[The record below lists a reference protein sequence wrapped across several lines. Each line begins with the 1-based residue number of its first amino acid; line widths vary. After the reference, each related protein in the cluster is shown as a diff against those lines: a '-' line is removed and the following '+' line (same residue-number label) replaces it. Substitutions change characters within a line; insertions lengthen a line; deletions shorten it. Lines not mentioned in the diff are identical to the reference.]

1 MKMIKLTI
9 DNQQVEVEKGSTVLE
24 AAQKAGI
31 EIPTFCHDPRLE
43 SSLGGACRM
52 CLVEVQ
58 GARTLSPSCTMPA
71 TDGMVVSTK
80 SDRVKQGRKVVL
92 DLIWSRHPHDC
103 LTCTNAG
110 NCKLQDYSFE
120 YGVKGS
126 RFENPQEESFPIDH
140 SNKFYYFDR
149 DKCILCGK
157 CVRVCNEL
165 QKTHAIG
172 MSERGFETHVV
183 PPFGDPL
190 SQSKC
195 VSCGNCVS
203 ACPVGA
209 LVPKRTEKFR
219 YWDVKK
225 VKTTCS
231 FCGVGC
237 QMELLM
243 KGDKIVEVLPYDG
256 AANNNMLCVKGKFGY
271 KFVNHPD
278 RLTKPLIK
286 KDGVFEE
293 ASWDEAYDLIVSK
306 LKEAIDTHGS
316 DSVAGFSSARCSNE
330 ENYLFQ
336 KFIRAV
342 VGTNNVD
349 HCARL
354 CHASTVAGLATTLGS
369 GAMTN
374 SNREALVSDLILV
387 SGSNTT
393 EAHPVIGAN
402 ILQAK
407 AKGTKLIV
415 AEPREIEL
423 AKEADIFLQIKPG
436 TNVALFNG
444 LMHVIIKEGL
454 QNKEY
459 IAARTENYEELEKIM
474 EAYTPEVV
482 AEICGINA
490 DDLVKAARMYAEADK
505 AAIYYSMGVTQ
516 HSTGT
521 QGVMSV
527 SNLALLCG
535 NIGIEGGGVNPLRG
549 QNNVQGACDM
559 GALPG
564 DYPGYQKV
572 NNPEMQAKFE
582 EAWGRKLSSKPGL
595 TITEVVNGV
604 EDGSIQFLYIMGEN
618 PAVSDPDTT
627 HVEHALTKANFIVAQ
642 DIFLTETAEFADVV
656 LPAGSFAEKN
666 GTFTS
671 SERRVQRIREALKP
685 VGDAKPDW
693 MILMELMNRM
703 GYEASYN
710 DPSEIMDEIASVTPQ
725 YGGISYARIEEEGLQ
740 WPCLSCQTN
749 DHPGTP
755 ILHTE
760 TMSRGKGLFKPA
772 DYIKSAEMPD
782 KDYPYILTTG
792 RILYHYHTRTMT
804 KRVPGINALYPESY
818 IEINPVTA
826 GRLGVADGEK
836 IKVTSRR
843 ADIVTTAKVTDKVVE
858 DVVFMPFHFYENG
871 ANRLTATN
879 LDPTA
884 KIPELK
890 VSAVK
895 LEKA

>member
-1 MKMIKLTI
+1 MSMIKLTI
-9 DNQQVEVEKGSTVLE
+9 DNKQVEVEKGTTVLE
-24 AAQKAGI
+24 AARKAGI
-31 EIPTFCHDPRLE
+31 DIPTLCHDPRLE

-58 GARTLSPSCTMPA
+58 GMRTLSPSCTMPA
-71 TDGMVVSTK
+71 TEGMNVSTR
-80 SDRVKQGRKVVL
+80 SERVVQGRKIVL

-103 LTCTNAG
+103 LTCTAAG

-126 RFENPQEESFPIDH
+126 RFENPEDEVFPLDH
-140 SNKFYYFDR
+140 SNKFYYFDKN
-149 DKCILCGK
+149 KCILCGK

-165 QKTHAIG
+165 QQTHAIG
-172 MSERGFETHVV
+172 MNERGFDTHVA
-183 PPFGDPL
+183 PPFDDPL
-190 SQSKC
+190 AQSNC

-203 ACPVGA
+203 VCPVGA
-209 LVPKRTEKFR
+209 LVPKRTDRFR
-219 YWDVKK
+219 YWEVRK
-225 VKTTCS
+225 VRTTCS

-243 KGDKIVEVLPYDG
+243 KGDKIVEVSPFPG

-271 KFVNHPD
+271 KFVNHTD
-278 RLTKPLIK
+278 RLTTPLIK
-286 KDGVFEE
+286 KDGQFQQ
-293 ASWDEAYDLIVSK
+293 ATWDEAYDLIVSK
-306 LKEAIDTHGS
+306 LKEAIDNHGA
-316 DSVAGFSSARCSNE
+316 DSVAGFSSARCTNE

-336 KFIRAV
+336 KFLRAV

-374 SNREALVSDLILV
+374 TNLEALKSDVILV

-393 EAHPVIGAN
+393 EAHPVIGAH
-402 ILQAK
+402 IQQARE
-407 AKGTKLIV
+407 KGAKLIV

-423 AKEADIFLQIKPG
+423 AKEADLFLQIKPG
-436 TNVALFNG
+436 TNVAFFNG
-444 LMHVIIKEGL
+444 LMNVIISEGL
-454 QNKEY
+454 QDRAY
-459 IAARTENYEELEKIM
+459 IEARTENYEELEQIV
-474 EAYTPEVV
+474 ASYTPDRV

-490 DDLVKAARMYAEADK
+490 EDLIAAAKMYAEAEK
-505 AAIYYSMGVTQ
+505 ASIYYSMGVTQ

-572 NNPEMQAKFE
+572 NDPKAQEKFE
-582 EAWGRKLSSKPGL
+582 KAWGRSLSNKAGL
-595 TITEVVNGV
+595 TVTEVISGV
-604 EDGSIQFLYIMGEN
+604 EHGTVQFLYVMGEN
-618 PAVSDPDTT
+618 PMVSDPDTK
-627 HVEHALTKANFIVAQ
+627 HVEEALMKANFIVVQ
-642 DIFLTETAEFADVV
+642 DIFLSETAELADVV
-656 LPAGSFAEKN
+656 LPAASFAEKD
-666 GTFTS
+666 GTFTNT
-671 SERRVQRIREALKP
+671 ERRVQRVRQALKP
-685 VGDAKPDW
+685 VGDSKPDW
-693 MILMELMNRM
+693 IILVELMNRM
-703 GYEASYN
+703 GYDAHYN
-710 DPSEIMDEIASVTPQ
+710 HPSEILEEVAALTPQ
-725 YGGISYARIEEEGLQ
+725 YGGISFQRIEEEGLQ
-740 WPCLSCQTN
+740 WPCPTK

-760 TMSRGKGLFKPA
+760 SFSRGKGLFKPA
-772 DYIKSAEMPD
+772 DYIESAEMPD
-782 KDYPYILTTG
+782 HEYPYIMTTG

-804 KRVPGINALYPESY
+804 KRVKGIDVMFPKSY

-826 GRLGVADGEK
+826 SRLGVADGEMV
-836 IKVTSRR
+836 KVTSRR
-843 ADIVTTAKVTDKVVE
+843 GDIVTAAKVTDKVVE
-858 DVVFMPFHFYENG
+858 DVVFMPFHFFENG
-871 ANRLTATN
+871 ANQLTGTAV
-879 LDPTA
+879 DPTA

-890 VSAVK
+890 VTAVR

>member
-1 MKMIKLTI
+1 MIKLTI
-9 DNQQVEVEKGSTVLE
+9 DNQQLEVEKGTTVLE
-24 AAQKAGI
+24 AARKAGI
-31 EIPTFCHDPRLE
+31 DIPTLCHDPRLE
-43 SSLGGACRM
+43 TSLGGACRM

-80 SDRVKQGRKVVL
+80 SERVVQGRKIVL

-103 LTCTNAG
+103 LTCTAAG
-110 NCKLQDYSFE
+110 NCKLQDYSYE

-126 RFENPQEESFPIDH
+126 RFENPAEEEFPLDY
-140 SNKFYYFDR
+140 SNKFYYYDR
-149 DKCILCGK
+149 NKCILCGK
-157 CVRVCNEL
+157 CTRVCNEL
-165 QKTHAIG
+165 QQTHAIG
-172 MSERGFETHVV
+172 MSERGFETHVA
-183 PPFGDPL
+183 PPFDDPL
-190 SQSKC
+190 AQSTC

-203 ACPVGA
+203 VCPVGA
-209 LVPKRTEKFR
+209 LVPKRTDRFR
-219 YWDVKK
+219 YWDVRK
-225 VKTTCS
+225 VRTTCS

-243 KGDKIVEVLPYDG
+243 KGDKIVEVAPFDG

-278 RLTKPLIK
+278 RLTTPLIK
-286 KDGVFEE
+286 KDGAFVE

-306 LKEAIDTHGS
+306 LKDAIDNHGA
-316 DSVAGFSSARCSNE
+316 DSVAGFSSARCTNE

-336 KFIRAV
+336 KFLRAV

-374 SNREALVSDLILV
+374 SNREALLSDVILV
-387 SGSNTT
+387 CGSNTT
-393 EAHPVIGAN
+393 EAHPVIGAH
-402 ILQAK
+402 IQQAVE
-407 AKGTKLIV
+407 KGTKLIV
-415 AEPREIEL
+415 AEPREIDL

-436 TNVALFNG
+436 TNVAFFNG
-444 LMHVIIKEGL
+444 MMHVIIKEGL
-454 QNKEY
+454 QDREY
-459 IAARTENYEELEKIM
+459 IAARTENYEELELVM
-474 EAYTPEVV
+474 ESYTPERV

-490 DDLVKAARMYAEADK
+490 DDLIAAARMYGAADK

-535 NIGIEGGGVNPLRG
+535 NIGKEGAGVNPLRG

-572 NNPEMQAKFE
+572 IDPAAQAKFE
-582 EAWGRKLSSKPGL
+582 KAWGRSLNKKAGL
-595 TITEVVNGV
+595 TVTEVVSGV
-604 EDGSIQFLYIMGEN
+604 EDGSIQFLYVMGEN
-618 PAVSDPDTT
+618 PAVSDPDTN
-627 HVEHALTKANFIVAQ
+627 HVIAALKKANFIVAQ
-642 DIFLTETAEFADVV
+642 DIFMTETAEFADVI
-656 LPAGSFAEKN
+656 LPAGTFAEKE
-666 GTFTS
+666 GTFTNT
-671 SERRVQRIREALKP
+671 ERRVQRVRQAIKP
-685 VGDAKPDW
+685 VGSSKADW
-693 MILMELMNRM
+693 VILTELMNRM
-703 GYEASYN
+703 GYEASYKH
-710 DPSEIMDEIASVTPQ
+710 PSEIMEEIASLTPQ
-725 YGGISYARIEEEGLQ
+725 YGGITYDRIDEEGLQ
-740 WPCLSCQTN
+740 WPCPTKE
-749 DHPGTP
+749 HPGTP
-755 ILHTE
+755 VLHTE
-760 TMSRGKGLFKPA
+760 SMTRGLGLFKPA
-772 DYIKSAEMPD
+772 EYIESAETVD
-782 KDYPYILTTG
+782 KDYPYIMTTG

-804 KRVPGINALYPESY
+804 KRVKGIDAMFPESY
-818 IEINPVTA
+818 IEINPITA
-826 GRLGVADGEK
+826 SRLDVADGEK

-843 ADIVTTAKVTDKVVE
+843 GNIVTTAKVTDKVVE

-871 ANRLTATN
+871 ANRLTGTA

-884 KIPELK
+884 KIPEFK
-890 VSAVK
+890 VSAVR

>member
-1 MKMIKLTI
+1 MIKLTI
-9 DNQQVEVEKGSTVLE
+9 DNQVIEVEKGTTVLE
-24 AAQKAGI
+24 AARQAGI
-31 EIPTFCHDPRLE
+31 EIPTLCHDPRLE

-71 TDGMVVSTK
+71 TEGMVVSTR
-80 SDRVKQGRKVVL
+80 SERVVQGRKVVL

-103 LTCTNAG
+103 LTCSAAG

-126 RFENPQEESFPIDH
+126 RFENPEEPEFPLDH
-140 SNKFYYFDR
+140 SNKFYYYDR
-149 DKCILCGK
+149 NKCILCGK

-165 QKTHAIG
+165 QQTHAIG
-172 MSERGFETHVV
+172 MSERGFDTHVS
-183 PPFGDPL
+183 PPFEDPL
-190 SQSKC
+190 AQSKC

-203 ACPVGA
+203 VCPVGA
-209 LVPKRTEKFR
+209 LVPRRTDRFR
-219 YWDVKK
+219 YWEVRK
-225 VKTTCS
+225 VRTTCS

-237 QMELLM
+237 QMELLI
-243 KGDKIVEVLPYDG
+243 KGDKIVEVAPYAG
-256 AANNNMLCVKGKFGY
+256 ESNNNMLCVKGKFGY
-271 KFVNHPD
+271 KFVNHED
-278 RLTKPLIK
+278 RLKTPLIK
-286 KDGVFEE
+286 RNGTFEE
-293 ASWDEAYDLIVSK
+293 ATWEEALDLVVDK
-306 LKEAIDTHGS
+306 LKKTKEEYGPDA
-316 DSVAGFSSARCSNE
+316 VAGFSSARCTNE

-336 KFIRAV
+336 KLLRAV

-374 SNREALVSDLILV
+374 SNLEALKSDLILV

-393 EAHPVIGAN
+393 ESHPVIGAH
-402 ILQAK
+402 IQQAK
-407 AKGTKLIV
+407 EKGAKLIV

-436 TNVALFNG
+436 TNVAFFNG
-444 LMHVIIKEGL
+444 MMHVIIKEGL
-454 QNKEY
+454 QDKEY

-474 EAYTPEVV
+474 EAYTPAKV
-482 AEICGINA
+482 AEICGINE
-490 DDLVKAARMYAEADK
+490 DDLVKAARMYGEADR

-535 NIGIEGGGVNPLRG
+535 NIGKEGAGVNPLRG

-572 NNPEMQAKFE
+572 FDPKAQEKFE
-582 EAWGRKLSSKPGL
+582 KAWGAKLSDKAGL
-595 TITEVVNGV
+595 TLTEVLNGLD
-604 EDGSIQFLYIMGEN
+604 DGSLKMLYVMGEN
-618 PAVSDPDTT
+618 PVVSDPDTK
-627 HVEHALTKANFIVAQ
+627 HVEEALRKADFIVVQ
-642 DIFLTETAEFADVV
+642 DIFMSETAEFADVV
-656 LPAGSFAEKN
+656 LPAASFAEKD
-666 GTFTS
+666 GTFTNT
-671 SERRVQRIREALKP
+671 ERRVQRVRKAIEP
-685 VGDAKPDW
+685 IGSSKPDW
-693 MILMELMNRM
+693 MILSDIMNRM
-703 GYEASYN
+703 GYEANYKN
-710 DPSEIMDEIASVTPQ
+710 PGEIMDEIASVTPQ
-725 YGGISYARIEEEGLQ
+725 YGGISFDRIEEEGLQ
-740 WPCLSCQTN
+740 WPCPTK
-749 DHPGTP
+749 DHPGTKV
-755 ILHTE
+755 LHTE
-760 TMSRGKGLFKPA
+760 SMSRGKGLFKPA
-772 DYIKSAEMPD
+772 DYIESAETTD
-782 KDYPYILTTG
+782 KDYPYIMTTG

-804 KRVPGINALYPESY
+804 KRVKGIDIMFPESY

-826 GRLGVADGEK
+826 SRLELKDGD
-836 IKVTSRR
+836 KVKVGSRR
-843 ADIVTTAKVTDKVVE
+843 GEIVTTAKVTDKVDE

-871 ANRLTATN
+871 ANTLTQAA
-879 LDPTA
+879 LDPIA

-890 VSAVK
+890 VSAVR